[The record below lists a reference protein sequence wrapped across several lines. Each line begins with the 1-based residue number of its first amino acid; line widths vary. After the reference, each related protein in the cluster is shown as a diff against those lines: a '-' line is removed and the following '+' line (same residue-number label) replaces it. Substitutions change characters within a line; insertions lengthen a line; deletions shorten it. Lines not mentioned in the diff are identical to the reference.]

1 MLDQPS
7 GEKALEKDAITR
19 RGSRSEKVTS
29 SPGSAAAEQKR
40 GATEELPLH
49 MLRTSTSAI
58 IPRPESSLGA
68 SQREGGAA
76 SWVELSRD
84 ALPWLIYI

>member
-1 MLDQPS
+1 MQSPCVPGHPS
-7 GEKALEKDAITR
+7 GEKVLEKDAVTR
-19 RGSRSEKVTS
+19 RGSRSERTAF

-49 MLRTSTSAI
+49 MPRTSTSAI

-68 SQREGGAA
+68 SQREGRLPAG
-76 SWVELSRD
+76 LS
-84 ALPWLIYI
+84 